1 MFCSKCG
8 AQLDEEDR
16 YCPRCGT
23 PVKSAER
30 AGETEQKE
38 QKEKEETAVREEEPT
53 DSLEEPQIYR
63 EEELPDAPEYGTD
76 EMAGGEPVLYSEVY
90 RNWQPPEEGDRGRR
104 NHRAREDRNSEE
116 TYKQE
121 KRSEGEFED
130 NPFRDLYPDEPE
142 EKSHVV
148 LMMTAVFLVIA
159 VAAVMFSV
167 GFFLSRRNAL
177 TSETGSAVT
186 VESVLPGGEDSS
198 EVQSEAA
205 EGGTTD
211 DQSQEAQ
218 GQTNA

>member
-23 PVKSAER
+23 PVNGAER
-30 AGETEQKE
+30 AGKTEQKE
-38 QKEKEETAVREEEPT
+38 REEKEETAVREEEPAA
-53 DSLEEPQIYR
+53 SLEESRTSR

-76 EMAGGEPVLYSEVY
+76 EMAGGGPVLYSEAY

-104 NHRAREDRNSEE
+104 NYRAGDSRSSEE
-116 TYKQE
+116 AYKPE
-121 KRSEGEFED
+121 KRGESEFED

-148 LMMTAVFLVIA
+148 LTMTAIFLVIA

-177 TSETGSAVT
+177 TSEAGSAVT
-186 VESVLPGGEDSS
+186 VESVLTGGEDSS

-205 EGGTTD
+205 EGGTAD
-211 DQSQEAQ
+211 DQSQETQ
-218 GQTNA
+218 GQTNV